1 MRLTK
6 RQQDRC
12 HVFSDEKSNKTRR
25 KSHGFELSRTL
36 SCEEP
41 RKSLAA
47 KRHKNTIDCWF

>member
-1 MRLTK
+1 MRLTR

-41 RKSLAA
+41 RKSLAI
-47 KRHKNTIDCWF
+47 KRHKNTNDC